1 MYLVNLKFEDPVTQL
16 LGGDAKCSEASVKHF
31 RLGFESC
38 LHPVMSRPLNEQSTS
53 RVKSALF
60 LSAQNHL
67 FLSHLV
73 KKGKQPMTTLITY

>member
-38 LHPVMSRPLNEQSTS
+38 LQPVMSRPLNEQSH
-53 RVKSALF
+53 A
-60 LSAQNHL
+60 AHQE
-67 FLSHLV
+67 
-73 KKGKQPMTTLITY
+73 